1 MQHYPG
7 KKKSDFIAKAALSHP
22 CALMETN
29 PFQWVKI
36 SSDFSFTEKTW
47 KRTWSTDYFS
57 KLFMKV
63 ICLNLLIQLIWS
75 KTCLITELLIWSSPR
90 VRSSFCQCLQK
101 ESLKRDMKVKCLFA
115 LLISLPGLF
124 TECFHYEAPSA
135 SWEG

>member
-7 KKKSDFIAKAALSHP
+7 EKNLILWQKLLLIILCFNGNKSFSMSENLIWFFIH
-22 CALMETN
+22 
-29 PFQWVKI
+29 WKI
-36 SSDFSFTEKTW
+36 L
-47 KRTWSTDYFS
+47 KRKCSTDYFS

-75 KTCLITELLIWSSPR
+75 KTCLITELLIWSSPM
-90 VRSSFCQCLQK
+90 VRSSFCQWLQK

-124 TECFHYEAPSA
+124 TECFHYEGPSA